1 MNKKPVAPIKK
12 SKKLAKAAKAK
23 IIRRRTPL
31 KITEIFTPGNIGHA
45 NVIRPD
51 GIGPDVPDRIYVE
64 DFLVDSSG
72 VSEGGESV
80 NPLIQVGLN
89 NSQHIVY
96 SILPE
101 AGKKGFE
108 VKLPPGITRGN
119 FSINLGREALHQVPL
134 EGPGQFSIYN
144 ANIEFINLKGPAPE
158 IDYAA
163 FFIVKQNNNAYY
175 VYISGYFIKRFS
187 FTGMRIAC
195 KYPKR
200 DLLPAFD
207 FYKLYNNGTAYTVPA
222 ENWVKFG
229 YNSRNL
235 VDLGPVIR
243 II

>member
-1 MNKKPVAPIKK
+1 MNKKPVPQIKK
-12 SKKLAKAAKAK
+12 SKEKANAATPK
-23 IIRRRTPL
+23 IIRNKRPH
-31 KITEIFTPGNIGHA
+31 KITEIFTPGIIGHA
-45 NVIRPD
+45 SVIRPD
-51 GIGPDVPDRIYVE
+51 GIDPDVPNRIYVE

-72 VSEGGESV
+72 VSKGGESV

-89 NSQHIVY
+89 NSRYMVY

-108 VKLPPGITRGN
+108 VKLPSGITRGN
-119 FSINLGREALHQVPL
+119 FSFSLGREALHPAPL

-144 ANIEFINLKGPAPE
+144 VNIEFINLKGPAPE

-163 FFIVKQNNNAYY
+163 FSVDKQNNNAYRLD
-175 VYISGYFIKRFS
+175 VSGYFTKRFS
-187 FTGMRIAC
+187 FTGIHIEC

-207 FYKLYNNGTAYTVPA
+207 FYKLYAGGSAYTVPA
-222 ENWVKFG
+222 ENFVKFG

>member
-1 MNKKPVAPIKK
+1 MTKKTGTQIKS
-12 SKKLAKAAKAK
+12 SKKKANAATPK
-23 IIRRRTPL
+23 IIRFRTPH
-31 KITEIFTPGNIGHA
+31 KITEIFTPGCIGHA

-72 VSEGGESV
+72 LSKGGESV

-89 NSQHIVY
+89 NSQYIVY

-101 AGKKGFE
+101 ACKKGFE
-108 VKLPPGITRGN
+108 VKLPSGINRGN
-119 FSINLGREALHQVPL
+119 FSIHLGRKALHQQPFD
-134 EGPGQFSIYN
+134 GPGEINIYN
-144 ANIEFINLKGPAPE
+144 VKIEFTDLKGPAPE

-163 FFIVKQNNNAYY
+163 FSIPAENNNEFY
-175 VYISGYFIKRFS
+175 VQVFGYFTKRFS
-187 FTGMRIAC
+187 FTGIQVEC

-207 FYKLYNNGTAYTVPA
+207 FYKLNNKARAFSVPA
-222 ENWVKFG
+222 VNWVRFS